1 MAFVL
6 TISAIVA
13 VVLTVVAV
21 LGVLIDGTAEPTRH
35 DRRD

>member
-1 MAFVL
+1 MTFVL
-6 TISAIVA
+6 TVAA
-13 VVLTVVAV
+13 VVVVVLAVTAV

>member
-1 MAFVL
+1 MTFVL
-6 TISAIVA
+6 TVGVVVVIVMA
-13 VVLTVVAV
+13 VIAV

>member
-1 MAFVL
+1 MEFVL
-6 TISAIVA
+6 TVGAIVV
-13 VVLTVVAV
+13 VVLTVVAA

>member
-1 MAFVL
+1 MTFVL
-6 TISAIVA
+6 IVGSVVV
-13 VVLTVVAV
+13 VVLAVTAV

>member
-6 TISAIVA
+6 TVAA
-13 VVLTVVAV
+13 VVVVVMTVTAV
-21 LGVLIDGTAEPTRH
+21 LGFLIDGTAEPTRH